1 MVLDEWGR
9 VSEGQSLWILLPT
22 GQRASGEW
30 IDDTLHA
37 RADEQGLLDRL
48 TQVAAFPR
56 QRVEVVR
63 GANAE
68 GQVNEMFYR
77 RGWTDGLPIVAPTM
91 ARVDAM
97 LRAGGQP
104 RNAVLG
110 EAEPLKG
117 LVTVEKVAINA
128 VMAGCEDAHLPF
140 VLAAAA
146 ALVEPE
152 FNLRGVQTTDENVTP
167 LLLLSG
173 PAAKA
178 MHMNSRFGAL
188 GPGWRANAA
197 IGRAVRLI
205 MHNLGGGWPA
215 AVAFAGLGQ
224 PGRYT
229 LCLAEDEEFNPWE
242 SLREELGFAVDDNVL
257 VVQRAE
263 SVVNVTGGLNDLAS
277 VMASATSAFSRL
289 HGGTVAVVI
298 APYVAKLLADEGKS
312 KADVKTYLFEH
323 SRAPAAEFEKSW
335 LPARLA
341 GKTKFPRWVK
351 EGVAA
356 GWVPAVE
363 KPDDITVIVAGGDIP
378 IPQCAYMPT
387 WGFPACRIAKKID
400 LPQGWNPTPES

>member
-1 MVLDEWGR
+1 M
-9 VSEGQSLWILLPT
+9 SEDQSLWILLPT

-30 IDDTLHA
+30 IDDTLHS
-37 RADEQGLLDRL
+37 RAHEQGLLDRL

-63 GANAE
+63 GPDAE

-77 RGWTDGLPIVAPTM
+77 RGWTDGLPIVPPTM

-97 LRAGGQP
+97 LRAGGLP
-104 RNAVLG
+104 RNSVLG

-128 VMAGCEDAHLPF
+128 VMAGCEDNHMPV
-140 VLAAAA
+140 VLAAAQ

-167 LLLLSG
+167 LLMLSG
-173 PAAKA
+173 PCAKTL
-178 MHMNSRFGAL
+178 HMNSRFGAL

-229 LCLAEDEEFNPWE
+229 LCLAEDDEFNPWE
-242 SLREELGFAVDDNVL
+242 SLREELGFEREDNVL

-263 SVVNVTGGLNDLAS
+263 SVVNVTGGLDDLAT

-289 HGGTVAVVI
+289 HGGTVAVVL

-312 KADVKTYLFEH
+312 KADVKAYLHEH
-323 SRAPAAEFEKSW
+323 GRAPAEEFEKCW
-335 LPARLA
+335 LAARLA
-341 GKTKFPRWVK
+341 GKTKWPRWVK
-351 EGVAA
+351 DGVKA
-356 GWVPAVE
+356 GRVPAVE
-363 KPDDITVIVAGGDIP
+363 SPDDITIIVAGGDIP

-387 WGFPACRIAKKID
+387 WGFPSCRIAKKI
-400 LPQGWNPTPES
+400 EMSF

>member
-1 MVLDEWGR
+1 MPDEWGG
-9 VSEGQSLWILLPT
+9 VSKEPSLWILLPT

-30 IDDTLHA
+30 IDDTLYS
-37 RADEQGLLDRL
+37 RAQEQGLLERL

-63 GANAE
+63 GGDGEAR
-68 GQVNEMFYR
+68 VNEIFYR

-97 LRAGGQP
+97 LRGGGRA
-104 RNAVLG
+104 RNTVLG

-117 LVTVEKVAINA
+117 VVTVEKVAINA
-128 VMAGCEDAHLPF
+128 VMAGCEDAHMPV
-140 VLAAAA
+140 VLAAAE
-146 ALVEPE
+146 ALLEPE

-173 PAAKA
+173 PAAKT

-205 MHNLGGGWPA
+205 MHNLGGGWPG

-224 PGRYT
+224 PGRYS

-263 SVVNVTGGLNDLAS
+263 SVVNVTGGLDDLAS

-289 HGGTVAVVI
+289 HGGKVAVI
-298 APYVAKLLADEGKS
+298 LAPYVAKLLADQGHS
-312 KADVKTYLFEH
+312 KQDAKAYLH
-323 SRAPAAEFEKSW
+323 AHGLAPAAAFEKSW
-335 LPARLA
+335 LHARLA
-341 GKTKFPRWVK
+341 GKTRWPRWVK
-351 EGVAA
+351 DGVAA
-356 GWVPAVE
+356 GGVPAVE
-363 KPDDITVIVAGGDIP
+363 SPDDITIIVAGGDIP
-378 IPQCAYMPT
+378 IPQCAYLPT
-387 WGFPACRIAKKID
+387 WGFPACRIAKRID
-400 LPQGWNPTPES
+400 LPQGWNPTPET

>member
-1 MVLDEWGR
+1 M
-9 VSEGQSLWILLPT
+9 
-22 GQRASGEW
+22 
-30 IDDTLHA
+30 
-37 RADEQGLLDRL
+37 
-48 TQVAAFPR
+48 
-56 QRVEVVR
+56 
-63 GANAE
+63 
-68 GQVNEMFYR
+68 
-77 RGWTDGLPIVAPTM
+77 
-91 ARVDAM
+91 
-97 LRAGGQP
+97 
-104 RNAVLG
+104 
-110 EAEPLKG
+110 
-117 LVTVEKVAINA
+117 
-128 VMAGCEDAHLPF
+128 PF
-140 VLAAAA
+140 VLAAAE
-146 ALVEPE
+146 ALLEPE

-167 LLLLSG
+167 LLMLSG

-229 LCLAEDEEFNPWE
+229 LCLAEDEAFNPWE

-263 SVVNVTGGLNDLAS
+263 SVVNVTGGLNDLAT

-289 HGGTVAVVI
+289 HGGTVAVVL

-312 KADVKTYLFEH
+312 KADVKTYLHEN
-323 SRAPAAEFEKSW
+323 SQAPAAEFEKSW

-341 GKTKFPRWVK
+341 GQTNFPRWVN
-351 EGVAA
+351 EGVKA

-363 KPDDITVIVAGGDIP
+363 TPDDITVIVAGGDIP

-387 WGFPACRIAKKID
+387 WGFPACRIAKKIY
-400 LPQGWNPTPES
+400 LPQGWDPSPET

>member
-1 MVLDEWGR
+1 MSD
-9 VSEGQSLWILLPT
+9 GQSLWILLPT

-30 IDDTLHA
+30 IDDTLHS
-37 RADEQGLLDRL
+37 RAEEQGLLDRL

-63 GANAE
+63 GPKAE
-68 GQVNEMFYR
+68 AGVNEMFYR

-97 LRAGGQP
+97 LRAGGRP
-104 RNAVLG
+104 RNMVLG

-117 LVTVEKVAINA
+117 LVTVEKVATNA
-128 VMAGCEDAHLPF
+128 VMAGCEDAHMPF
-140 VLAAAA
+140 VLAAAE
-146 ALVEPE
+146 ALLEPE

-167 LLLLSG
+167 LLMLSG
-173 PAAKA
+173 PAAKT

-229 LCLAEDEEFNPWE
+229 LCLAEDEAFNPWE

-263 SVVNVTGGLNDLAS
+263 SVVNVTGGLNDLAT

-289 HGGTVAVVI
+289 HGGTVAVVL

-312 KADVKTYLFEH
+312 KADVKTYLHEN

-341 GKTKFPRWVK
+341 GQTKIPRWVN
-351 EGVAA
+351 EGVKA

-363 KPDDITVIVAGGDIP
+363 TPDNITIIVAGGDIP

-387 WGFPACRIAKKID
+387 WGFPACRIAKKIY
-400 LPQGWNPTPES
+400 LPQGWDPSPET

>member
-1 MVLDEWGR
+1 
-9 VSEGQSLWILLPT
+9 VSDGQSLWILLPT

-30 IDDTLHA
+30 IDDTLHS
-37 RADEQGLLDRL
+37 RAEEQGLLDRL
-48 TQVAAFPR
+48 TQVATFPR

-63 GANAE
+63 GPKAE
-68 GQVNEMFYR
+68 AGVNEMFYR

-97 LRAGGQP
+97 LRAGGRP
-104 RNAVLG
+104 RNMVLG

-117 LVTVEKVAINA
+117 LVTVEKVATNA
-128 VMAGCEDAHLPF
+128 VMAGCEDAHMPF
-140 VLAAAA
+140 VLAAAE
-146 ALVEPE
+146 ALLEPE

-167 LLLLSG
+167 LLMLSG

-229 LCLAEDEEFNPWE
+229 LCLAEDEAFNPWE

-263 SVVNVTGGLNDLAS
+263 SVVNVTGGLNDLAT

-289 HGGTVAVVI
+289 HGGTVAVVL

-312 KADVKTYLFEH
+312 KADVKTYLHEN

-341 GKTKFPRWVK
+341 GQTKIPRWVN
-351 EGVAA
+351 EGVKA

-363 KPDDITVIVAGGDIP
+363 TPDDITIIVAGGDIP

-387 WGFPACRIAKKID
+387 WGFPACRIAKKIY
-400 LPQGWNPTPES
+400 LPQGWDPSPET

>member
-1 MVLDEWGR
+1 VTSDG
-9 VSEGQSLWILLPT
+9 SLWILLPT

-30 IDDTLHA
+30 IDDTLRS
-37 RADEQGLLDRL
+37 RAEEQGLLDRL
-48 TQVAAFPR
+48 TQVARFPR
-56 QRVEVVR
+56 QRVEIVR
-63 GANAE
+63 GPDAE
-68 GQVNEMFYR
+68 RQVNEMFYR
-77 RGWTDGLPIVAPTM
+77 RGWTDGLPIVAPTL

-104 RNAVLG
+104 RNSLLG

-128 VMAGCEDAHLPF
+128 VMAGCEDSHMPV
-140 VLAAAA
+140 VLAAAE
-146 ALVEPE
+146 ALLEPE

-167 LLLLSG
+167 LLILSG
-173 PAAKA
+173 PAAGA
-178 MHMNSRFGAL
+178 LQMNSRFGAL

-224 PGRYT
+224 PGRYG
-229 LCLAEDEEFNPWE
+229 LCLAEDDEFNPWE
-242 SLREELGFAVDDNVL
+242 SLREELGFAVEDSVL

-263 SVVNVTGGLNDLAS
+263 SVVNVTGGLDDLAS

-289 HGGTVAVVI
+289 HGGQVTVI
-298 APYVAKLLADEGKS
+298 LAPYVAKLLAEEGQS
-312 KADVKTYLFEH
+312 KRDVRIYLHEQ
-323 SRAPAAEFEKSW
+323 SKIAAAEFEKSW
-335 LPARLA
+335 LYTRLA
-341 GKTKFPRWVK
+341 GERNWPDWVK
-351 EGVAA
+351 DGVRD

-378 IPQCAYMPT
+378 IPQCAYLPT
-387 WGFPACRIAKKID
+387 WGFPACRIAKKIKM
-400 LPQGWNPTPES
+400 TRT

>member
-1 MVLDEWGR
+1 M
-9 VSEGQSLWILLPT
+9 SEEPALWVLLPT

-30 IDDTLHA
+30 IDDTLRS
-37 RADEQGLLDRL
+37 RAEEQGLLERL
-48 TQVAAFPR
+48 SQVAQFPR

-63 GANAE
+63 GADAE
-68 GQVNEMFYR
+68 GQVNESFYR
-77 RGWTDGLPIVAPTM
+77 RGWSDGLPIVAPTM
-91 ARVDAM
+91 TRVDAM
-97 LRAGGQP
+97 LRAGGKP
-104 RNAVLG
+104 RNQVLG

-128 VMAGCEDAHLPF
+128 VMAGCEACHMPI
-140 VLAAAA
+140 VLAAAE
-146 ALVEPE
+146 ALLEPE

-167 LLLLSG
+167 LLVLSG
-173 PAAKA
+173 PAAKT

-224 PGRYT
+224 PARYT

-242 SLREELGFAVDDNVL
+242 SLREELGFAHQDNVL

-263 SVVNVTGGLNDLAS
+263 SVVNVTGGLDDLAS

-289 HGGTVAVVI
+289 HGGKVAVI
-298 APYVAKLLADEGKS
+298 LAPYVAKFLAEQGHS
-312 KADVKTYLFEH
+312 KADVRSYLHRNSRIPAEQFE
-323 SRAPAAEFEKSW
+323 RSW
-335 LPARLA
+335 LRAQLA
-341 GKTKFPRWVK
+341 GKTGWPRWVK
-351 EGVAA
+351 DGVKQ
-356 GWVPAVE
+356 GGVTAVE
-363 KPDDITVIVAGGDIP
+363 SPDDITVIVAGGDIP
-378 IPQCAYMPT
+378 IPQCAYLPT

-400 LPQGWNPTPES
+400 LPQGWAEMSGG

>member
-1 MVLDEWGR
+1 
-9 VSEGQSLWILLPT
+9 VSEEQSLWILLPT

-30 IDDTLHA
+30 IDDTLHS
-37 RADEQGLLDRL
+37 RASEQGLLDRL
-48 TQVAAFPR
+48 NQVAAFPR

-63 GANAE
+63 GPNAD

-77 RGWTDGLPIVAPTM
+77 RGWTDGLPIVPPTM

-97 LRAGGQP
+97 LRGGGQP
-104 RNAVLG
+104 RNMVLG
-110 EAEPLKG
+110 EAQPLQG
-117 LVTVEKVAINA
+117 IVTVEKVAINA
-128 VMAGCEDAHLPF
+128 VMAGCEDCHMPF
-140 VLAAAA
+140 VLAAAE
-146 ALVEPE
+146 ALIEPE

-167 LLLLSG
+167 LLMLSG

-229 LCLAEDEEFNPWE
+229 LCLAEDEEFNPWD
-242 SLREELGFAVDDNVL
+242 SLREELGFAADDNVL

-263 SVVNVTGGLNDLAS
+263 SVVNVTGGLDDLAS
-277 VMASATSAFSRL
+277 VMASATSSFSRL
-289 HGGTVAVVI
+289 HGGAVAVVI
-298 APYVAKLLADEGKS
+298 APYVAKLLADEGRS
-312 KADVKTYLFEH
+312 KADVKAYLH
-323 SRAPAAEFEKSW
+323 DNSHMPAAEFENTWIPS
-335 LPARLA
+335 RLA
-341 GKTKFPRWVK
+341 SQTKAPRWVK
-351 EGVAA
+351 AA
-356 GWVPAVE
+356 LANGSVPAVE
-363 KPDDITVIVAGGDIP
+363 KPEDITVIVAGGDIP

-387 WGFPACRIAKKID
+387 WGFPSCRIAKKVD
-400 LPQGWNPTPES
+400 LPQGWSASMES

>member
-1 MVLDEWGR
+1 
-9 VSEGQSLWILLPT
+9 LL
-22 GQRASGEW
+22 
-30 IDDTLHA
+30 
-37 RADEQGLLDRL
+37 
-48 TQVAAFPR
+48 
-56 QRVEVVR
+56 
-63 GANAE
+63 
-68 GQVNEMFYR
+68 M
-77 RGWTDGLPIVAPTM
+77 
-91 ARVDAM
+91 
-97 LRAGGQP
+97 
-104 RNAVLG
+104 
-110 EAEPLKG
+110 
-117 LVTVEKVAINA
+117 
-128 VMAGCEDAHLPF
+128 
-140 VLAAAA
+140 
-146 ALVEPE
+146 
-152 FNLRGVQTTDENVTP
+152 
-167 LLLLSG
+167 LSG
-173 PAAKA
+173 PAAKV

-242 SLREELGFAVDDNVL
+242 SLREELGFAVEDNVL

-289 HGGTVAVVI
+289 HGGTVAVVL
-298 APYVAKLLADEGKS
+298 APYVAKLLAEEGKS
-312 KADVKTYLFEH
+312 KADVKTYLHEH

-351 EGVAA
+351 EGVQA

-363 KPDDITVIVAGGDIP
+363 SPDDIAIIVAGGDIP

-400 LPQGWNPTPES
+400 LPQGWDPSPEI

>member
-1 MVLDEWGR
+1 MND
-9 VSEGQSLWILLPT
+9 GQSLWILLPT

-30 IDDTLHA
+30 IDDTLHS
-37 RADEQGLLDRL
+37 RADEQGLLGRL

-63 GANAE
+63 GPNAE
-68 GQVNEMFYR
+68 ARVNETFYR
-77 RGWTDGLPIVAPTM
+77 RGWTDGLPIVVPSM

-97 LRAGGQP
+97 LRAGGRP
-104 RNAVLG
+104 RNMVMG

-117 LVTVEKVAINA
+117 VVTVEKVAINA
-128 VMAGCEDAHLPF
+128 VMAGCEDAHMPF
-140 VLAAAA
+140 VLAAAE
-146 ALVEPE
+146 ALLEPA

-167 LLLLSG
+167 LLMLSG
-173 PAAKA
+173 PAAKT

-242 SLREELGFAVDDNVL
+242 SLREELGFAVEDNVL

-289 HGGTVAVVI
+289 HGGTVAVVL
-298 APYVAKLLADEGKS
+298 APYVAKLLAEEGKS
-312 KADVKTYLFEH
+312 KADVKAYLHEH

-351 EGVAA
+351 EGVQA

-400 LPQGWNPTPES
+400 LPQGWDPSPEI

>member
-1 MVLDEWGR
+1 M
-9 VSEGQSLWILLPT
+9 SEGQSLWILLPT

-30 IDDTLHA
+30 IDDTLRS
-37 RADEQGLLDRL
+37 RAEEQGLLDRL

-63 GANAE
+63 GPNAE
-68 GQVNEMFYR
+68 AGVNEMFYR

-97 LRAGGQP
+97 LRAGGRP
-104 RNAVLG
+104 RNMVLG

-128 VMAGCEDAHLPF
+128 VMAGCEDAHMPF
-140 VLAAAA
+140 VLAAAE

-167 LLLLSG
+167 LLMLSG
-173 PAAKA
+173 PVAKT

-242 SLREELGFAVDDNVL
+242 SLREELGFAVADNVL

-263 SVVNVTGGLNDLAS
+263 SVVNVTGGLNDLAT

-289 HGGTVAVVI
+289 HGGTVAVVL
-298 APYVAKLLADEGKS
+298 APYVAKLLAEEGKS
-312 KADVKTYLFEH
+312 KADVKAYLH
-323 SRAPAAEFEKSW
+323 ANSRAPAAEFEKSW

-341 GKTKFPRWVK
+341 GQTKFPRWVK
-351 EGVAA
+351 EGVKA

-400 LPQGWNPTPES
+400 LPQGWNPVPEI

>member
-1 MVLDEWGR
+1 M
-9 VSEGQSLWILLPT
+9 SEGQSLWVLLPT

-30 IDDTLHA
+30 IDDTLRS
-37 RADEQGLLDRL
+37 RADEQGLLARL

-63 GANAE
+63 GPNAE
-68 GQVNEMFYR
+68 ARVNEMFYR
-77 RGWTDGLPIVAPTM
+77 RGWTDGLPIVAPTT

-104 RNAVLG
+104 RNMVLG

-128 VMAGCEDAHLPF
+128 VMAGCEDAHMPF
-140 VLAAAA
+140 VLAAAQ

-167 LLLLSG
+167 LLMLSG
-173 PAAKA
+173 PAARA

-229 LCLAEDEEFNPWE
+229 LCLAEDEAFNPWE
-242 SLREELGFAVDDNVL
+242 SLREELGFAAEDNVL

-263 SVVNVTGGLNDLAS
+263 SVVNVTGGLDDLAS

-289 HGGTVAVVI
+289 HGGTVAVVL
-298 APYVAKLLADEGKS
+298 APYVAKSLAEEGKS
-312 KADVKTYLFEH
+312 KADVKAYLHQH

-341 GKTKFPRWVK
+341 GQTKFPRWVK
-351 EGVAA
+351 DGVAA

-363 KPDDITVIVAGGDIP
+363 TPDDITVIVAGGDIP

-387 WGFPACRIAKKID
+387 WGFPPCRIAKKVD
-400 LPQGWNPTPES
+400 LPQGWDPQVET

>member
-1 MVLDEWGR
+1 
-9 VSEGQSLWILLPT
+9 VSDGQSLWILLPT

-30 IDDTLHA
+30 IDDTLHS
-37 RADEQGLLDRL
+37 RAEEQGLLDRL

-63 GANAE
+63 GPKAE
-68 GQVNEMFYR
+68 AGVNEMFYR

-97 LRAGGQP
+97 LRAGGRP
-104 RNAVLG
+104 RNMVLG

-128 VMAGCEDAHLPF
+128 VMAGCEDAHMPF
-140 VLAAAA
+140 VLAAAE
-146 ALVEPE
+146 ALLEPE

-167 LLLLSG
+167 LLMLSG

-229 LCLAEDEEFNPWE
+229 LCLAEDEAFNPWE

-263 SVVNVTGGLNDLAS
+263 SVVNVTGGLNDLAT

-289 HGGTVAVVI
+289 HGGTVAVVL

-312 KADVKTYLFEH
+312 KADVKTYLHEN

-341 GKTKFPRWVK
+341 GQTKIPRWVN
-351 EGVAA
+351 EGVKA

-363 KPDDITVIVAGGDIP
+363 TPDNITIIVAGGDIP

-387 WGFPACRIAKKID
+387 WGFPACRIAKKIY
-400 LPQGWNPTPES
+400 LPQGWDPSPET

>member
-1 MVLDEWGR
+1 M
-9 VSEGQSLWILLPT
+9 SEKQSLWILLPT

-30 IDDTLHA
+30 IDDTLHS
-37 RADEQGLLDRL
+37 RANEQGLLERL

-63 GANAE
+63 GPNAD

-77 RGWTDGLPIVAPTM
+77 RGWTDGLPIVPPTM

-97 LRAGGQP
+97 LRGAGQP
-104 RNAVLG
+104 RNTVLG
-110 EAEPLKG
+110 EAQPLQG

-128 VMAGCEDAHLPF
+128 VMAGCEDSHLPF
-140 VLAAAA
+140 VLAAAQ
-146 ALVEPE
+146 ALLEPE
-152 FNLRGVQTTDENVTP
+152 FNLRGVQTTDENVAP
-167 LLLLSG
+167 LLMLSG

-242 SLREELGFAVDDNVL
+242 SLREELGFASEDDVL

-263 SVVNVTGGLNDLAS
+263 SVVNVTGGLDDLAS
-277 VMASATSAFSRL
+277 VMASATSSFSRL
-289 HGGTVAVVI
+289 HGGAVAVIV
-298 APYVAKLLADEGKS
+298 APYVAKLLA
-312 KADVKTYLFEH
+312 
-323 SRAPAAEFEKSW
+323 
-335 LPARLA
+335 
-341 GKTKFPRWVK
+341 
-351 EGVAA
+351 
-356 GWVPAVE
+356 
-363 KPDDITVIVAGGDIP
+363 
-378 IPQCAYMPT
+378 
-387 WGFPACRIAKKID
+387 
-400 LPQGWNPTPES
+400 

>member
-1 MVLDEWGR
+1 MSNGD
-9 VSEGQSLWILLPT
+9 SLWILLPT

-30 IDDTLHA
+30 IDDTLHS
-37 RADEQGLLDRL
+37 RASEQGLLDRL

-63 GANAE
+63 GPNAE

-77 RGWTDGLPIVAPTM
+77 RGWADGLPIVPPTM

-97 LRAGGQP
+97 
-104 RNAVLG
+104 
-110 EAEPLKG
+110 
-117 LVTVEKVAINA
+117 VEKVAING
-128 VMAGCEDAHLPF
+128 VMAGCEACHMPF
-140 VLAAAA
+140 VLAAAQ
-146 ALVEPE
+146 ALIEPE

-167 LLLLSG
+167 LLMLSG
-173 PAAKA
+173 PAAKT

-205 MHNLGGGWPA
+205 MHNLGGGWPS

-242 SLREELGFAVDDNVL
+242 SLREELGFAADDNVL

-263 SVVNVTGGLNDLAS
+263 SVVNVTGGLDDLAS
-277 VMASATSAFSRL
+277 VMASATSSFSRL
-289 HGGTVAVVI
+289 HGGTVAVVV
-298 APYVAKLLADEGKS
+298 APYVAKLLADEGRS
-312 KADVKTYLFEH
+312 KAEVKAYLHEN
-323 SRAPAAEFEKSW
+323 SKMTAAAFEKTWIPS
-335 LPARLA
+335 RLA
-341 GKTKFPRWVK
+341 GQTKAPRWVR
-351 EGVAA
+351 EALAA
-356 GWVPAVE
+356 GGVPAVE
-363 KPDDITVIVAGGDIP
+363 KPEDITVIVAGGDIP

-387 WGFPACRIAKKID
+387 WGFPSCRIAKKID
-400 LPQGWNPTPES
+400 LPQGWSSVTEI

>member
-1 MVLDEWGR
+1 
-9 VSEGQSLWILLPT
+9 VSNGNSLWVLLPT

-30 IDDTLHA
+30 IDDTLHS
-37 RADEQGLLDRL
+37 RASEQGLLERL

-63 GANAE
+63 DPDAD

-77 RGWTDGLPIVAPTM
+77 RGWTDGLPIVPPTM

-97 LRAGGQP
+97 LRHGGQP
-104 RNAVLG
+104 RNLLLG

-117 LVTVEKVAINA
+117 QVTVEKVAINA
-128 VMAGCEDAHLPF
+128 VMAGCENCHLPF
-140 VLAAAA
+140 VLAAAQ
-146 ALVEPE
+146 ALLEPE

-173 PAAKA
+173 PSARA

-205 MHNLGGGWPA
+205 MHNLGGGWPS

-242 SLREELGFAVDDNVL
+242 SLREELGFAADDNVL

-263 SVVNVTGGLNDLAS
+263 SVVNVTGGLDDLAS
-277 VMASATSAFSRL
+277 AMASATSAFSRL
-289 HGGTVAVVI
+289 HGGQVAVVL
-298 APYVAKLLADEGKS
+298 APYVAKMLAEEGKS
-312 KADVKTYLFEH
+312 KRDVKAYLHEH
-323 SRAPAAEFEKSW
+323 SHLPAAEFEKSW
-335 LPARLA
+335 IPSRLA
-341 GKTKFPRWVK
+341 GQTKAPRWVK
-351 EGVAA
+351 QALADGA
-356 GWVPAVE
+356 VPAVE
-363 KPDDITVIVAGGDIP
+363 KPEDITVIVAGGDIP

-387 WGFPACRIAKKID
+387 WGFPSCRIAKKVD
-400 LPQGWNPTPES
+400 LPQGWSPQPET

>member
-1 MVLDEWGR
+1 MSD
-9 VSEGQSLWILLPT
+9 GQSLWILLPT

-30 IDDTLHA
+30 IDDTLHS
-37 RADEQGLLDRL
+37 RAEEQGLLDRL

-63 GANAE
+63 GPKAE
-68 GQVNEMFYR
+68 AGVNEMFYR

-97 LRAGGQP
+97 LRAGGRP
-104 RNAVLG
+104 RNMVLG

-117 LVTVEKVAINA
+117 LVTVEKVATNA
-128 VMAGCEDAHLPF
+128 VMAGCEDAHMPF
-140 VLAAAA
+140 VLAAAE
-146 ALVEPE
+146 ALLEPE

-167 LLLLSG
+167 LLMLSG

-229 LCLAEDEEFNPWE
+229 LCLAEDEAFNPWE

-263 SVVNVTGGLNDLAS
+263 SVVNVTGGLNDLAT

-289 HGGTVAVVI
+289 HGGTVAVVL

-312 KADVKTYLFEH
+312 KADVKTYLHENGQ
-323 SRAPAAEFEKSW
+323 APAAEFEKSW
-335 LPARLA
+335 LPTRLA
-341 GKTKFPRWVK
+341 GQTNFPRWVN
-351 EGVAA
+351 EGVKA

-363 KPDDITVIVAGGDIP
+363 TPDDITVIVAGGDIP

-387 WGFPACRIAKKID
+387 WGFPACRIAKKIY
-400 LPQGWNPTPES
+400 LPQGWDPSPET

>member
-1 MVLDEWGR
+1 MLDEWGR
-9 VSEGQSLWILLPT
+9 VNEGQSLWILLPT

-30 IDDTLHA
+30 IDDTLHS
-37 RADEQGLLDRL
+37 RADEQGLLGRL

-63 GANAE
+63 GPNAE
-68 GQVNEMFYR
+68 ARVNETFYR

-97 LRAGGQP
+97 LRAGGRP
-104 RNAVLG
+104 RNMVMG

-117 LVTVEKVAINA
+117 VVTVEKVAINA
-128 VMAGCEDAHLPF
+128 VMAGCEDAHMPF
-140 VLAAAA
+140 VLAAAE
-146 ALVEPE
+146 ALLEPA

-167 LLLLSG
+167 LLMLSG
-173 PAAKA
+173 PAAKT

-242 SLREELGFAVDDNVL
+242 SLREELGFAVEDNVL

-289 HGGTVAVVI
+289 HGGTVAVVL
-298 APYVAKLLADEGKS
+298 APYVAKLLAEEGKS
-312 KADVKTYLFEH
+312 KADVKTYLHEH

-351 EGVAA
+351 EGVQA

-363 KPDDITVIVAGGDIP
+363 SPDDITIIVAGGDIP

-400 LPQGWNPTPES
+400 LPQGWDPSPEI

>member
-1 MVLDEWGR
+1 MSGEPA
-9 VSEGQSLWILLPT
+9 LWVLLPT

-30 IDDTLHA
+30 IDDTLRS
-37 RADEQGLLDRL
+37 RAEEQGLLDRL
-48 TQVAAFPR
+48 SQVAQFPR

-63 GANAE
+63 GADAE
-68 GQVNEMFYR
+68 GQVNETFYR
-77 RGWTDGLPIVAPTM
+77 RGWSDGLPIVAPTM

-97 LRAGGQP
+97 LRAGGKP
-104 RNAVLG
+104 RNLVLG

-128 VMAGCEDAHLPF
+128 VMAGCEACHMPI
-140 VLAAAA
+140 VLAAAE
-146 ALVEPE
+146 ALLEPE

-167 LLLLSG
+167 LLVLSG
-173 PAAKA
+173 PAAKT

-224 PGRYT
+224 PARYT

-242 SLREELGFAVDDNVL
+242 SLREELGFAHQDNVL

-263 SVVNVTGGLNDLAS
+263 SVVNVTGGLDDLAS

-289 HGGTVAVVI
+289 HGGKVAVI
-298 APYVAKLLADEGKS
+298 LAPYVAKSLAEQGQS
-312 KADVKTYLFEH
+312 KADVRSYLHRNSRIPAEQFE
-323 SRAPAAEFEKSW
+323 RSW
-335 LPARLA
+335 LRAHLA
-341 GKTKFPRWVK
+341 GKTGWPRWVK
-351 EGVAA
+351 DGVKQGGVAA
-356 GWVPAVE
+356 VE
-363 KPDDITVIVAGGDIP
+363 SPDDITVIVAGGDIP
-378 IPQCAYMPT
+378 IPQCAYLPT

-400 LPQGWNPTPES
+400 LPQGWAEMTGG

>member
-1 MVLDEWGR
+1 
-9 VSEGQSLWILLPT
+9 VSDGQSLWILLPT

-30 IDDTLHA
+30 IDDTLHS
-37 RADEQGLLDRL
+37 RAEEQGLLDRL
-48 TQVAAFPR
+48 TQVATFPR

-63 GANAE
+63 GPKAE
-68 GQVNEMFYR
+68 AGVNEMFYR

-97 LRAGGQP
+97 LRAGGRP
-104 RNAVLG
+104 RNMVLG

-117 LVTVEKVAINA
+117 LVTVEKVATNA
-128 VMAGCEDAHLPF
+128 VMAGCEDAHMPF
-140 VLAAAA
+140 VLAAAE
-146 ALVEPE
+146 ALLEPE

-167 LLLLSG
+167 LLMLSG

-229 LCLAEDEEFNPWE
+229 LCLAEDEAFNPWE

-263 SVVNVTGGLNDLAS
+263 SVVNVTGGLNDLAT

-289 HGGTVAVVI
+289 HGGTVAVVL

-312 KADVKTYLFEH
+312 KADVKTYLHEN

-341 GKTKFPRWVK
+341 GQTKIPRWVN
-351 EGVAA
+351 EGVKA

-363 KPDDITVIVAGGDIP
+363 TPDNITIIVAGGDIP

-387 WGFPACRIAKKID
+387 WGFPACRIAKKIY
-400 LPQGWNPTPES
+400 LPQGWDPSPET

>member
-1 MVLDEWGR
+1 

-30 IDDTLHA
+30 IDDTLRD

-63 GANAE
+63 GPNAE

-77 RGWTDGLPIVAPTM
+77 RGWTDGLPIVPPTM
-91 ARVDAM
+91 NRVDAM
-97 LRAGGQP
+97 LRMGGRP
-104 RNAVLG
+104 RNTVLG

-117 LVTVEKVAINA
+117 VVTVEKVAINA
-128 VMAGCEDAHLPF
+128 VMAGCEDSHMPV
-140 VLAAAA
+140 VLAAAE
-146 ALVEPE
+146 ALLEAE

-167 LLLLSG
+167 LLMLSG
-173 PAAKA
+173 RLAKTL
-178 MHMNSRFGAL
+178 HMNSRFGAL

-205 MHNLGGGWPA
+205 MHNLGGGWPS

-224 PGRYT
+224 PGRYS
-229 LCLAEDEEFNPWE
+229 LCLAEDDEFNPWE
-242 SLREELGFAVDDNVL
+242 SLREELGFSAEDNVL

-263 SVVNVTGGLNDLAS
+263 SVVNVTGGLDDLAS
-277 VMASATSAFSRL
+277 VMASATSSFSRL
-289 HGGTVAVVI
+289 HGGTVAVI
-298 APYVAKLLADEGKS
+298 LAPFVAKSLAERGQS
-312 KADVKTYLFEH
+312 KADVKAYLHANSHASAE
-323 SRAPAAEFEKSW
+323 EFEKSW

-341 GKTKFPRWVK
+341 GQTKWPRWVK
-351 EGVAA
+351 DGVAK
-356 GWVPAVE
+356 GRVPAVE
-363 KPDDITVIVAGGDIP
+363 SPDDITIIVAGGDIP

-387 WGFPACRIAKKID
+387 WGFPPCRIAKKIE
-400 LPQGWNPTPES
+400 TTSI